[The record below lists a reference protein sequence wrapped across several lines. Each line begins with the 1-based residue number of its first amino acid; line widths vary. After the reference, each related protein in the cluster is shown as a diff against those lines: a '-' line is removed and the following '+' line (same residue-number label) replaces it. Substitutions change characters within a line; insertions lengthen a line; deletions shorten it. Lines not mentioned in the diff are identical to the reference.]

1 MDKIFSFF
9 KKLWPSKR
17 RLIQLYSFLLYN
29 AHLKGFVKGDIF
41 TGFSKGA
48 CVPGLNCYSCPG
60 AVGACPLGA
69 LQNALASSGQK
80 APYYVLGILMLY
92 GLILGRTIC
101 GFLCPFGLFQELLYK
116 IPSFKIRKSHITRML
131 SMLKYALLV
140 FLAVLLPLYSAFQ
153 TIPLPA
159 FCKYVCPAGTLEGA
173 VGLLANPVNQDKF
186 SMLGNLFSLK
196 FVLLVAILTL
206 CVFIFRAFCRFLCPL
221 GAIYALFNR
230 FCIVGVRVDDQKC
243 VDCGKCV
250 SKCKMDVRNVGDI
263 ECIHC
268 GECMSV
274 CPMGAISIKAG
285 RITLKG
291 TEAKKPRA
299 RGRIIVPIL
308 AAIVLV
314 AALILFNL
322 PEKVETFPEVTP
334 QATVPAEETL
344 PVGKE
349 VGMRAPD
356 FTAPLYSGGGEISL
370 SELRGKTVVLNF
382 WATWCGPCVKELP
395 YFEEISKNYEGD
407 VYVIALHSN
416 LVTED
421 VQAYLDKTEYAFPFG
436 IDETGA
442 IIKSFGGSTMLPQT
456 VVIDKNG
463 VITYNA
469 VGSVTPESLEALIA
483 QANQP

>member
-1 MDKIFSFF
+1 MDKIFLFF
-9 KKLWPSKR
+9 KRLLPSKR

-41 TGFSKGA
+41 TGLTKGA

-80 APYYVLGILMLY
+80 APYYVIGILMLY
-92 GLILGRTIC
+92 GLMLGRTIC

-116 IPSFKIRKSHITRML
+116 IPSLKIKKSRITRML
-131 SMLKYALLV
+131 SFLKYALLV

-153 TIPLPA
+153 TVPLPA

-186 SMLGNLFSLK
+186 SMLENLFSLK
-196 FVLLVAILTL
+196 FVLLVAILAL
-206 CVFIFRAFCRFLCPL
+206 CVFAYRAFCRFLCPL

-230 FCIVGVRVDDQKC
+230 ICIIGVRVDDQKC

-250 SKCKMDVRNVGDI
+250 SHCKMDVRNVGDF

-274 CPMGAISIKAG
+274 CPTGAISIKAG
-285 RITLKG
+285 KITLKG
-291 TEAKKPRA
+291 AEAKKPRA
-299 RGRIIVPIL
+299 SRRIIVPIL
-308 AAIVLV
+308 AATVLV

-322 PEKVETFPEVTP
+322 PEKVETVPAVIP

-356 FTAPLYSGGGEISL
+356 FTAPLYSDGGEISL
-370 SELRGKTVVLNF
+370 SELRGKTVIVNF

-395 YFEEISKNYEGD
+395 HFEEIHNKYGGD
-407 VYVIALHSN
+407 IFVVALHSS

-421 VQAYLDKTEYAFPFG
+421 VQTYLDKTAYTFPFG
-436 IDETGA
+436 IDETGE

-469 VGSVTPESLEALIA
+469 VGSVTLESLEALIA

>member
-1 MDKIFSFF
+1 LDKFFSF
-9 KKLWPSKR
+9 LRRILPTKR

-29 AHLKGFVKGDIF
+29 AHLKGFVTGDIF
-41 TGFSKGA
+41 TGLSKGA

-80 APYYVLGILMLY
+80 APYYVVGILMLY

-116 IPSFKIRKSHITRML
+116 IPSLKIKKSRITRVL
-131 SMLKYALLV
+131 SMFKYALLV
-140 FLAVLLPLYSAFQ
+140 FLVVLLPLYSAIK
-153 TIPLPA
+153 TVPLPA

-196 FVLLVAILTL
+196 FVLLVAILAL
-206 CVFIFRAFCRFLCPL
+206 CVFAYRAFCRFLCPL

-230 FCIVGVRVDDQKC
+230 FCIIGVRVDDQKC

-250 SKCKMDVRNVGDI
+250 SKCKMDVRNVGDF

-274 CPMGAISIKAG
+274 CPTGAISIKAG

-291 TEAKKPRA
+291 AEVKKPKK
-299 RGRIIVPIL
+299 RGRILLPVLAVIILLISIV
-308 AAIVLV
+308 
-314 AALILFNL
+314 LFNL
-322 PEKVETFPEVTP
+322 PEKVESIPENAPV
-334 QATVPAEETL
+334 ESTL

-349 VGMRAPD
+349 AGMLAPD
-356 FTAPLYSGGGEISL
+356 FTAPLYSDGGEISL
-370 SELRGKTVVLNF
+370 SELRGKTVIVNF

-395 YFEEISKNYEGD
+395 HFEEIHKKYAGD
-407 VYVIALHSN
+407 VFVVALHST

-421 VQAYLDKTEYAFPFG
+421 VQAYLDKTEYTFPFG
-436 IDETGA
+436 LDKTGE
-442 IIKSFGGSTMLPQT
+442 IIQSFGGSTMLPQT

-469 VGSVTPESLEALIA
+469 VGSVTLESLEELIA

>member
-1 MDKIFSFF
+1 MDKFF
-9 KKLWPSKR
+9 TFIKSILPTKR

-29 AHLKGFVKGDIF
+29 AHLKGFVTGNIF
-41 TGFSKGA
+41 TGLSKGA

-80 APYYVLGILMLY
+80 APYYVIGILMLY
-92 GLILGRTIC
+92 GLTLGRTIC
-101 GFLCPFGLFQELLYK
+101 GFLCPFGLFQEILYK
-116 IPSFKIRKSHITRML
+116 IPSLKIRKSRITRVL
-131 SMLKYALLV
+131 SMFKYALLV
-140 FLAVLLPLYSAFQ
+140 FLVVLLPLYSAFK
-153 TIPLPA
+153 TVPLPA

-173 VGLLANPVNQDKF
+173 VGLLIHPVNQDKF

-196 FVLLVAILTL
+196 FVLLVAILAL
-206 CVFIFRAFCRFLCPL
+206 CVFAYRAFCRFLCPL

-230 FCIVGVRVDDQKC
+230 FCIIGVRVENQKC

-250 SKCKMDVRNVGDI
+250 SECKMDVRNVGDF

-274 CPMGAISIKAG
+274 CPTGAISIKAG

-291 TEAKKPRA
+291 AEVKKPKKREK
-299 RGRIIVPIL
+299 IL
-308 AAIVLV
+308 LPVLAVIVLLAV
-314 AALILFNL
+314 LALFNL
-322 PEKVETFPEVTP
+322 PKKVEAVYENTP
-334 QATVPAEETL
+334 VESTL

-349 VGMRAPD
+349 VGMLAPD
-356 FTAPLYSGGGEISL
+356 FTAPLYSDGGEISL
-370 SELRGKTVVLNF
+370 SDLRGKIVIVNF

-395 YFEEISKNYEGD
+395 HFEEIHKKYAGD
-407 VYVIALHSN
+407 VYVVALHSN

-421 VQAYLDKTEYAFPFG
+421 VQAYLDKTEYTFPFG
-436 IDETGA
+436 LDKTGE
-442 IIKSFGGSTMLPQT
+442 IIQSFGGSTMLPQT

-469 VGSVTPESLEALIA
+469 VGSVTLESLEALIA

>member
-1 MDKIFSFF
+1 MDKFFSF
-9 KKLWPSKR
+9 LRRILPTKR

-29 AHLKGFVKGDIF
+29 AHLKGFVTGDIF
-41 TGFSKGA
+41 TGLSKGA

-80 APYYVLGILMLY
+80 APYYVVGILMLY

-116 IPSFKIRKSHITRML
+116 IPSLKIKKSRITRVL
-131 SMLKYALLV
+131 SMFKYALLV
-140 FLAVLLPLYSAFQ
+140 FLVVLLPLYSAIK
-153 TIPLPA
+153 TVPLPA

-196 FVLLVAILTL
+196 FVLLVAILAL
-206 CVFIFRAFCRFLCPL
+206 CVFAYRAFCRFLCPL

-230 FCIVGVRVDDQKC
+230 FCIIGVRVDDQKC

-250 SKCKMDVRNVGDI
+250 SKCKMDVRNVGDF

-274 CPMGAISIKAG
+274 CPTGAISIKAG

-291 TEAKKPRA
+291 AEVKKPKK
-299 RGRIIVPIL
+299 RGRILLPVLAVIILLISIV
-308 AAIVLV
+308 
-314 AALILFNL
+314 LFNL
-322 PEKVETFPEVTP
+322 PEKVESIPENAPV
-334 QATVPAEETL
+334 ESTL

-349 VGMRAPD
+349 AGMLAPD
-356 FTAPLYSGGGEISL
+356 FTAPLYSDGGEISL
-370 SELRGKTVVLNF
+370 SELRGKTVIVNF

-395 YFEEISKNYEGD
+395 HFEEIHKKYAGD
-407 VYVIALHSN
+407 VFVVALHST

-421 VQAYLDKTEYAFPFG
+421 VQAYLDKTEYTFPFG
-436 IDETGA
+436 LDKTGE
-442 IIKSFGGSTMLPQT
+442 IIQSFGGSTMLPQT

-469 VGSVTPESLEALIA
+469 VGSVTLESLEELIA